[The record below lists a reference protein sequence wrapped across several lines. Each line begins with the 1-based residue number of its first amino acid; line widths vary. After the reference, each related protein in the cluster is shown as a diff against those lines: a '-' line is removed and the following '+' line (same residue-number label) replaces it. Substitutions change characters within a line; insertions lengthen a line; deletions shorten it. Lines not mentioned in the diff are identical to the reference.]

1 MNENK
6 KRFDYT
12 WVIIALSFLMVMI
25 SLGFASSTKSLFP
38 DEIAKALGTERSL
51 VSVNESFRYV
61 ATAVTNI
68 FFGSLI
74 LKFGAKKLICAGF
87 VTLTASMVL
96 YAVAQSI
103 FVLYLAGA
111 LLGFG
116 FSFTTTAMVGYV
128 VGLWCK
134 KHKGTIMGA
143 VLASNGIGGA
153 IAIKI
158 VGGFINPDAT
168 GSYRNAY
175 WFIAAVLGVT
185 GVILLLFFKDKKDTA
200 QGTPEKSA
208 PLLKDSGGIEFSELL
223 RKPYFWGILVCIFF
237 SGLILQG
244 THGIVAMHFKDVGI
258 DYSRVTTLLSFGSLI
273 LAATKFLTGFLYD
286 KAGLRITAGTCV
298 FFATASCFILA
309 FNRGGESGVVLALIF
324 SVIGQLALP
333 LETIMLP
340 IYAMELCGARSYT
353 KALGVFV
360 SVNTAGYAVGAPLIN
375 LFYDI
380 FGSYYLVLII
390 TGIIFSLIFV
400 LLLTVISAAN
410 RDKRKLSESTTHI
423 VQ

>member
-6 KRFDYT
+6 KHFDYK

-38 DEIAKALGTERSL
+38 DEIAKALDTERSL
-51 VSVNESFRYV
+51 VSVNESLRYI

-68 FFGSLI
+68 FFGALI

-87 VTLTASMVL
+87 LALTSSMVL
-96 YAVAQSI
+96 YATAESL
-103 FVLYLAGA
+103 FVLYIAGA

-116 FSFTTTAMVGYV
+116 FSFTTTAMVGYI

-158 VGGFINPDAT
+158 VGGFINPDVT
-168 GSYRNAY
+168 GSYRSAY
-175 WFIAAVLGVT
+175 WLIAAVIGAT
-185 GVILLLFFKDKKDTA
+185 GIIIFLFFKDKKDESSSS
-200 QGTPEKSA
+200 EKKGAS
-208 PLLKDSGGIEFSELL
+208 LSDGKDGIEFSELL
-223 RKPYFWGILVCIFF
+223 KKPYFWGILVCIFF

-244 THGIVAMHFKDVGI
+244 THGITAMHFKDVGI
-258 DYSRVTTLLSFGSLI
+258 DYSRVTTILSFGSLI
-273 LAATKFLTGFLYD
+273 LAGTKFLTGFLYD
-286 KAGLRITAGTCV
+286 KAGLRITAGTLML
-298 FFATASCFILA
+298 FAIASCFLLA
-309 FNRGGESGVVLALIF
+309 FNRGGESGTVLAVIF
-324 SVIGQLALP
+324 SVVGQFALP

-340 IYAMELCGARSYT
+340 IYALELCGARSYT

-380 FGSYYLVLII
+380 FGSYYLILII
-390 TGIIFSLIFV
+390 TGIVFSLIFV
-400 LLLTVISAAN
+400 LLLFSVFAALK
-410 RDKRKLSESTTHI
+410 DKAKRAASSSYI